1 MWLLT
6 FSKQNPNGETESWNI
21 IYESSNNNLLL
32 QNVCLKRSQLGVD
45 LIKKNRNTGILR
57 LARCHRYVMKEIQV

>member
-45 LIKKNRNTGILR
+45 LIKKIEILVYSDSQD
-57 LARCHRYVMKEIQV
+57 AIVM

>member
-32 QNVCLKRSQLGVD
+32 QNVCLKRIQLGVD
-45 LIKKNRNTGILR
+45 LIKKIEILV
-57 LARCHRYVMKEIQV
+57 YSD